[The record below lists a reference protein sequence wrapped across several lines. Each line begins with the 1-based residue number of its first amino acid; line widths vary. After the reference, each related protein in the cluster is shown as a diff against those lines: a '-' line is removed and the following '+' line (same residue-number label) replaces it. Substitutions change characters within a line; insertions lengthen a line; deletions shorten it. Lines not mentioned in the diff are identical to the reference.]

1 MKIKRPKSLK
11 RTFTLILISFII
23 TLFLLNSVIILL
35 NTNAS
40 INHTVK
46 FNSTLHAERVA
57 KAINPDMYKEFMNN
71 PVDNEVYQ
79 ELRTQLNDYR
89 VKMGAMYVYTMAV
102 KEDHSVNLMIDG
114 LPRKEAAPI
123 GEPTTA
129 TSYKDIETT
138 LSGNLSSTD
147 IVDDPEYGEY
157 MSAFAPIKDET
168 GKVIGILG
176 VDIEAA
182 QVRGITK
189 TVFKESIPIQ
199 LGISFIFLAAIL
211 LSLNYFLGKK
221 LRPLTILTDVARK
234 ITEGN
239 LADAK
244 RALNSIRIN
253 THDEIGR
260 LRDSINDMCSILET
274 IILNMQLTAEKVNLK
289 SIDLSH
295 GSTELLEGSSQIAT
309 TMVEMAQGAET
320 QAQVTTDLAGNMK
333 EFSELVDI
341 ANAIEKELATI
352 NNEVSKHTSS
362 GFQLMQQSV
371 NSMNNIFQVIDRSAA
386 EVKDFAVQTKQ
397 VSSIVSLIQ
406 GIANQ
411 TNLLALN
418 AAIEAARAGE
428 QGKGFAVVAS
438 EVGKLAQEV
447 SSAVKEIQDIVGEVD
462 ANALRIVHSLEE
474 GLQTVEIG
482 QSNIKNTGNTFKE
495 ISTLIE
501 KMNQKNIELSKRM
514 NVIVEQQN
522 NISLLIEE
530 IAAIAEQSAAGIEQ
544 VSASSQQMSG
554 FTEEINSWVQ
564 ELSQTSTELKNESE
578 RFNV

>member
-1 MKIKRPKSLK
+1 MKIQRTKSLK
-11 RTFTLILISFII
+11 RTFTLILLCFII
-23 TLFLLNSVIILL
+23 TLFLLNSVLILL

-40 INHTVK
+40 IKNTVE
-46 FNSTLHAERVA
+46 FNSTMHAERTA
-57 KAINPDMYKEFMNN
+57 KAIDPDLYQEFLKN

-79 ELRTQLNDYR
+79 ELRTQLDDYR

-102 KEDHSVNLMIDG
+102 AKDHSIKLMIDG
-114 LPRKEAAPI
+114 LPQKEAAPI

-129 TSYKDIETT
+129 TGYTDIEPA
-138 LSGNLSSTD
+138 LSGNLTSTG
-147 IVDDPEYGEY
+147 IVKDPEYGEY
-157 MSAFAPIKDET
+157 MSAFAPIKDEA
-168 GKVIGILG
+168 GKVIGVLG

-189 TVFKESIPIQ
+189 TVFKESIPFQ

-211 LSLNYFLGKK
+211 ISLNYYLGKK
-221 LRPLTILTDVARK
+221 LQPLTVLTEVAKK

-239 LADAK
+239 LLDAK
-244 RALNSIRIN
+244 KSLNSIHIK
-253 THDEIGR
+253 TPDEIGR
-260 LRDSINDMCSILET
+260 LRDSIRDMSSILESM
-274 IILNMQLTAEKVNLK
+274 IRNMQLTAEKVNVK

-295 GSTELLEGSSQIAT
+295 ASTELLDGSSQIAT
-309 TMVEMAQGAET
+309 TMNEMADGAGT
-320 QAQVTTDLAGNMK
+320 QAAVATELAEKMNEFTDLINKAA
-333 EFSELVDI
+333 S
-341 ANAIEKELATI
+341 IEKELSAI
-352 NNEVSKHTSS
+352 NLTLSSHTST
-362 GFQLMQQSV
+362 GYQLMKQSV
-371 NSMNNIFQVIDRSAA
+371 TGMDDISEVMTRSAA
-386 EVKDFAVQTKQ
+386 EVKDLAIQTSQ

-462 ANALRIVHSLEE
+462 ANSARVIHSLEE
-474 GLQTVEIG
+474 GLQTVDIG
-482 QSNIKNTGNTFKE
+482 HSNVKETGNTFKE
-495 ISTLIE
+495 ISNLI
-501 KMNQKNIELSKRM
+501 KGLNQINTELSKHM
-514 NVIVEQQN
+514 NVIVQQQN
-522 NISLLIEE
+522 NISLSIEE

-554 FTEEINSWVQ
+554 FTEGINNWVH
-564 ELSQTSTELKNESE
+564 ELSKTSRELKDESE
-578 RFNV
+578 RFKV